1 MGSEQRR
8 ERARLA
14 QRRSRAQRRRDLK
27 GLQARVQS
35 LESALEELTQS
46 CLGFSDSVISVLK
59 EDDITMLRTSI
70 KPFMNKVLSVSRSML
85 AEEVSGDED
94 EGRQTTA
101 RTSALA
107 PVPRSQSEEQSG
119 RLQISP
125 RLTYGLLPSTTQTNH
140 VPLDII
146 KYLSP
151 QRYTGL
157 TKALFWNTLLF
168 AKSTLDQPTSPLWE
182 SLFFYPLRM
191 YNLTRVRDQIT
202 QRLRFKPA
210 DVATVVRISNVGV
223 DQHSHTTVLALEDV
237 ELEARKLQRD
247 HELIVQH
254 MSTVQDNIDAYLEA
268 AGVEQYLAARWG
280 MSIVPTIPGGERSN
294 NSHSHHRAWNI
305 PNVERIISYLA
316 SRSRCLG
323 DRVGFPITAV
333 DEVVSGLLNVTIR

>member
-1 MGSEQRR
+1 M
-8 ERARLA
+8 
-14 QRRSRAQRRRDLK
+14 
-27 GLQARVQS
+27 
-35 LESALEELTQS
+35 
-46 CLGFSDSVISVLK
+46 
-59 EDDITMLRTSI
+59 TMLRTSI

-101 RTSALA
+101 HTSALA
-107 PVPRSQSEEQSG
+107 PVPRSQSEGQSG

-151 QRYTGL
+151 QRYTGF

-280 MSIVPTIPGGERSN
+280 MSIVPTIPRGERSN
-294 NSHSHHRAWNI
+294 NSHSYHRAWNI

-333 DEVVSGLLNVTIR
+333 DEAVSGLLNVTIR